1 MTEIQQLQDLV
12 AEGKIRFAT
21 GEEQYELKAAFGDEC
36 DYTVN
41 ILTGART
48 YFNYDSELLE
58 LINKG
63 A

>member
-1 MTEIQQLQDLV
+1 MTEIQKLQSLV

-41 ILTGART
+41 IFTGART
-48 YFNYDSELLE
+48 YFNYEPELLA
-58 LINKG
+58 LIKG
-63 A
+63 E

>member
-1 MTEIQQLQDLV
+1 MTNIQTIKDLV

-21 GEEQYELKAAFGDEC
+21 GEEQYELQAAFGDEC

-48 YFNYDSELLE
+48 YFNYKPELLA
-58 LINKG
+58 LIKG
-63 A
+63 E